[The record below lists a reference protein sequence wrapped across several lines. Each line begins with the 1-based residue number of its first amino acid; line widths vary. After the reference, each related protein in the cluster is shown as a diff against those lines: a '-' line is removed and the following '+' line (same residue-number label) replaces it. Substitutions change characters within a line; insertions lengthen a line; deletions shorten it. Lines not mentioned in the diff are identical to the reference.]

1 MKLSRLPIS
10 NTPLKLRYPF
20 KDKAL
25 RWKDDATMTEKLIW
39 TIVIAVLLLLKAY
52 LVFQKAFL
60 TYLRGLEAKQ
70 VDLEDLPEL

>member
-25 RWKDDATMTEKLIW
+25 RWKDDATMTEKLVW
-39 TIVIAVLLLLKAY
+39 VIVIAVLVLMRAY
-52 LVFQKAFL
+52 LVFKRHF
-60 TYLRGLEAKQ
+60 
-70 VDLEDLPEL
+70 

>member
-25 RWKDDATMTEKLIW
+25 RWKDDATMTEKLVW
-39 TIVIAVLLLLKAY
+39 VIVIAVLVLMRAY
-52 LVFQKAFL
+52 SVFKRHF
-60 TYLRGLEAKQ
+60 
-70 VDLEDLPEL
+70 